1 MDEHLAFNGFRPLFP
16 VMPYSYLTLGAAE
29 RKWCVVTVYYSAAT
43 TILPGPHLNNQN
55 IVGIL
60 DNIFSLHLVKFSYF
74 SSCVVPLLDGSNS
87 ERAIEFTAPR
97 DDTKHRNVTNITTF
111 NRRNILQ
118 GSFSARRGPLGNRR
132 GCID

>member
-16 VMPYSYLTLGAAE
+16 VMPYSYLTLDAAE
-29 RKWCVVTVYYSAAT
+29 KKWCIVMVYYSAVT

-60 DNIFSLHLVKFSYF
+60 DNIFSLHLVELSYF
-74 SSCVVPLLDGSNS
+74 SSCVVPLLDGSNA

-111 NRRNILQ
+111 NRREYSPGELFGAS
-118 GSFSARRGPLGNRR
+118 GSTW
-132 GCID
+132 